1 MTQDEDA
8 ADPPM
13 HGLESKGLKKGSISL
28 IGAVAI
34 GLAAT
39 APAYSLTGALG
50 HGVDEAGYQMPIVF
64 ILAVIPMY
72 FIALAYKHLTD
83 AAPDAGTVFTWGSKA
98 ILPHIGWIGGFA
110 LMLSSILAGVGAA
123 GITVN
128 AATVA
133 FGIEDPPNWL
143 KIAIAAVFI
152 LVTTWLVARGAEE
165 SSRTTV
171 VLTVIQYGGL
181 ALFAAILGINILR
194 QQRNAS
200 AEAFSWQWFNP
211 FAITSFSALLGGFL
225 VAVFIFWGF
234 DASLSMSE
242 ETEGTAGQSGRSGV
256 TAIIITVI
264 TYVVFSVA
272 ALAYAGIDDNNP
284 GSLTNAANIDDIF
297 SSLARDAV
305 GPSGALIASVIVGL
319 SAFSA
324 TLSTVMSTVRGLLS
338 MATYK
343 ALPSRFASVDQV
355 RQTPTFA
362 TWFIGLTTL
371 AIYGGLVL
379 VSDSI
384 IEDTVYSVGIA
395 IMTYYSVVAV
405 SSVMYFWDTAFEHWR
420 TAFEQVILPAIGAL
434 VLIPVGV
441 IQAYQMA
448 NPDNGSSGSLAGI
461 GTVFVIGVLSLFFGV
476 LLMIVWNLKAP
487 AFFRGETLR
496 RERTHRVDRQ

>member
-1 MTQDEDA
+1 MAGGDEWVL
-8 ADPPM
+8 DPPM
-13 HGLESKGLKKGSISL
+13 EGLQPKGLKKGSISL

-50 HGVDEAGYQMPIVF
+50 HGADAAGYQMPIIF

-98 ILPHIGWIGGFA
+98 IMPHIGWIGGFA

-128 AATVA
+128 AAAVA
-133 FGIEDPPNWL
+133 FGIENPPEWL
-143 KIAIAAVFI
+143 KVTIAAVFI

-165 SSRTTV
+165 SSRTTMI
-171 VLTVIQYGGL
+171 LTVIQYGGL

-194 QQRNAS
+194 EHRNPT
-200 AEAFSWQWFNP
+200 AEPFSWQWFNP
-211 FAITSFSALLGGFL
+211 LAITSFSALLGGFL

-234 DASLSMSE
+234 DASLSMAE
-242 ETEGTAGQSGRSGV
+242 ETEGSAEQSGKTGV
-256 TAIIITVI
+256 LAILITVI

-272 ALAYAGIDDNNP
+272 ALAYAGIDATNP
-284 GSLTNAANIDDIF
+284 DSLTNEANIDDIF
-297 SSLARDAV
+297 SSMARDAV
-305 GPSGALIASVIVGL
+305 GPSGALVSAVIVGL

-324 TLSTVMSTVRGLLS
+324 TLSTVMSTVRGMLA

-343 ALPSRFASVDQV
+343 ALPSKFASVDDV
-355 RQTPTFA
+355 RQTPTYA

-371 AIYGGLVL
+371 AIYGGLVV

-384 IEDTVYSVGIA
+384 VEDTVDSVGIA
-395 IMTYYSVVAV
+395 IMTYYTVVAI
-405 SSVMYFWDTAFEHWR
+405 SSVIYFWDTAFEHWR
-420 TAFEQVILPAIGAL
+420 TALEQVILPAIGAL
-434 VLIPVGV
+434 ILIPIGLVE
-441 IQAYQMA
+441 AYEMA
-448 NPDNGSSGSLAGI
+448 RPEEGSLAGI
-461 GTVFVIGVLSLFFGV
+461 GTVFVIGVLSLVFGV
-476 LLMIVWNLKAP
+476 LLMMFWNLKAP
-487 AFFRGETLR
+487 AFFRGETLV
-496 RERTHRVDRQ
+496 RERAHRPKKE

>member
-1 MTQDEDA
+1 MGGDEWVV
-8 ADPPM
+8 DPPM
-13 HGLESKGLKKGSISL
+13 EGLQSKGLKKGSISL

-50 HGVDEAGYQMPIVF
+50 YGAAEAGYQMPIVF

-98 ILPHIGWIGGFA
+98 IMPHIGWIGGFA

-128 AATVA
+128 AAAVA
-133 FGIEDPPNWL
+133 FGIEDPPKWL
-143 KIAIAAVFI
+143 KITIAAVFI

-165 SSRTTV
+165 SSRTTMI
-171 VLTVIQYGGL
+171 LTVIQYGGL
-181 ALFAAILGINILR
+181 ALFAVILGINILR
-194 QQRNAS
+194 EQRNPT
-200 AEAFSWQWFNP
+200 AEPFSWEWFNP
-211 FAITSFSALLGGFL
+211 FAITSFHALLGGFL

-256 TAIIITVI
+256 TASLITVV

-272 ALAYAGIDDNNP
+272 ALAYAGIDHGDP
-284 GSLTNAANIDDIF
+284 SSLTNKANIDDVF

-305 GPSGALIASVIVGL
+305 GSSGALIAAVIVGL

-324 TLSTVMSTVRGLLS
+324 TLSTVMSTVRGLL
-338 MATYK
+338 
-343 ALPSRFASVDQV
+343 PSRFASVDDV

-371 AIYGGLVL
+371 AIYAGLVA

-384 IEDTVYSVGIA
+384 VEDTVYSVGIA
-395 IMTYYSVVAV
+395 IMTYYTVVAV
-405 SSVMYFWDTAFEHWR
+405 SSVIYFWDTAFEHWR
-420 TAFEQVILPAIGAL
+420 TALEQVIFPAVGAL

-448 NPDNGSSGSLAGI
+448 DPDSGSSGSLAGI
-461 GTVFVIGVLSLFFGV
+461 GMVFIIGVLSLVFGA
-476 LLMIVWNLKAP
+476 LLMVLWNLKSP
-487 AFFRGETLR
+487 DFFRGKTLA
-496 RERTHRVDRQ
+496 RERAQRVNRQ